1 MKKNINNQSKNRKQK
16 FLNILVKINS
26 KWFMLLNK
34 NFNKT
39 VNIMNNNKK
48 KNSSTNKILILIRM
62 YKNKIK
68 SNIMKTNMSNNN
80 KTCKNHIHINKI
92 HINNNMM
99 DTKVFIINLLFRGCN
114 RKLLKWK

>member
-1 MKKNINNQSKNRKQK
+1 
-16 FLNILVKINS
+16 
-26 KWFMLLNK
+26 MLLNK
-34 NFNKT
+34 NFNRT

-68 SNIMKTNMSNNN
+68 TNMSNNN
-80 KTCKNHIHINKI
+80 KTYKNLIHINKI

-99 DTKVFIINLLFRGCN
+99 DTKVFIINLLFRGCY
-114 RKLLKWK
+114 RKLLKWKQI

>member
-1 MKKNINNQSKNRKQK
+1 
-16 FLNILVKINS
+16 
-26 KWFMLLNK
+26 MLLNK
-34 NFNKT
+34 NFNRT

-80 KTCKNHIHINKI
+80 KTYKNLIHINKI

-114 RKLLKWK
+114 RKLLKLKQI